1 MLLTLLKMFDQGFLH
16 WFTQRISACL
26 LIVSIVILSASA
38 SNNVFLGLVIF
49 ALVLVH
55 FETGIHTLI
64 SDYMHDSRS
73 KLITNVSMDLL
84 IISLT
89 KTIFMFLICV

>member
-1 MLLTLLKMFDQGFLH
+1 MLRTLLKMFDQGFLH
-16 WFTQRISACL
+16 WFTQRTSACL
-26 LIVSIVILSASA
+26 LIVSIVILSAS
-38 SNNVFLGLVIF
+38 NNLFLGLVIF

-55 FETGIHTLI
+55 FETGIHTLT